1 MAAIVSVPV
10 WIEPLAS
17 IATTLGVFLAWW
29 QLRLS
34 QRQAMTDFEDSLA
47 EQYRDIVH
55 ELPVSAL
62 LGEEIGETE
71 YKAALD
77 DFYRY
82 IDLSNTQV
90 FLRATR
96 RISDSTWTIWAEGIE
111 QHLRRPAFARAWAEI
126 KERAQDSFHE
136 LRRLE
141 GSGFR
146 SDPRAWGRLPT
157 PGAAGVPQV
166 R

>member
-1 MAAIVSVPV
+1 MPLPSWINEVS
-10 WIEPLAS
+10 S
-17 IATTLGVFLAWW
+17 IATTVGVFLAWW

-34 QRQAMTDFEDSLA
+34 QRQATTDFEDSLA
-47 EQYRDIVH
+47 EQYRNIVH
-55 ELPVSAL
+55 ELPVGAL
-62 LGEEIGETE
+62 LGEDIGETE

-141 GSGFR
+141 GVGI
-146 SDPRAWGRLPT
+146 
-157 PGAAGVPQV
+157 QV
-166 R
+166 